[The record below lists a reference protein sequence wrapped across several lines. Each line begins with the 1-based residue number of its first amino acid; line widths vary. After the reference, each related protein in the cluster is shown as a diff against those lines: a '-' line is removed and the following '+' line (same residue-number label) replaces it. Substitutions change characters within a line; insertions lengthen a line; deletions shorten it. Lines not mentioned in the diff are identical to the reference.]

1 MPSCRALAVVLLSIL
16 ALLPAPA
23 RGQEAPPARLP
34 SVALPA
40 ELDRVLRDYERA
52 WQAGDAA
59 ALTALFTDDGF
70 AARPT
75 GWARGSDAVRA
86 GYENAGGDLRLR
98 AHAFAA
104 ADSVGWIVGS
114 YGYGEEAAT
123 VDRGKF
129 VLALRRADDGP
140 WRIVADLDGGN
151 RPR

>member
-1 MPSCRALAVVLLSIL
+1 MPLARALALLATL
-16 ALLPAPA
+16 TFLPAVG
-23 RGQEAPPARLP
+23 RGQQPPDRLP

-75 GWARGSDAVRA
+75 GWARGSDAVRT

-114 YGYGEEAAT
+114 YGYGEEAID

-129 VLALRRADDGP
+129 VLALRRADGGP